1 VIVVLDPIELSLN
14 TVDNG
19 TSDEG
24 IVDALRIE
32 EVEFVYADTIGRMVE
47 FAWGKPVDKYEWSA
61 DNDLGKTMLALVNI
75 DLGVTDGLEY
85 VYPVESRA
93 ILTLLAKIPVFAA
106 VDDDLGLVG
115 PR

>member
-1 VIVVLDPIELSLN
+1 
-14 TVDNG
+14 
-19 TSDEG
+19 
-24 IVDALRIE
+24 
-32 EVEFVYADTIGRMVE
+32 
-47 FAWGKPVDKYEWSA
+47 
-61 DNDLGKTMLALVNI
+61 MLALVNI